1 MELTYARWLEWCTR
15 VALAVLIVTFLV
27 YVSGATAPLVSLEAL
42 PTLWSLSVDR
52 FVEATGAPRG
62 WEWLRYVA
70 RGDYGNHLGVALL
83 GLVTLVCYLRIL
95 PGLFR
100 SGERAL
106 AVLAALQV
114 AVLAAAASGVLA
126 GSH

>member
-1 MELTYARWLEWCTR
+1 MELSYARWLEWCTR
-15 VALAVLIVTFLV
+15 AALAVLIVTFLA
-27 YVSGATAPLVSLEAL
+27 YVSGVSTPLVSFAEL
-42 PTLWSLSVDR
+42 PGLWSLSVDR
-52 FVEATGAPRG
+52 FLAATGAPRG
-62 WEWLRYVA
+62 WEWLRHVA

-83 GLVTLVCYLRIL
+83 GSVTLICYLRIL

-114 AVLAAAASGVLA
+114 AVLAAAASGALA
-126 GSH
+126 GGH